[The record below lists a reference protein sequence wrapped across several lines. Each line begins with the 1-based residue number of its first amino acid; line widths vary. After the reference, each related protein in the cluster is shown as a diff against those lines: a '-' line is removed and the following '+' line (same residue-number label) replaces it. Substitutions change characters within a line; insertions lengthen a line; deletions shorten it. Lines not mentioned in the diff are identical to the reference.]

1 MTPENAK
8 KVADLRMR
16 ILTGLRDGKPLKDI
30 VTREE
35 IQEAVAITRE
45 ARRQAPVMQDTA
57 KKGSKKSSAS
67 SGVQVDLDQLL
78 GELGE

>member
-1 MTPENAK
+1 MTPEDAK

-16 ILTGLRDGKPLKDI
+16 ILTGLRDGKQLKDI

-35 IQEAVAITRE
+35 IQAAVAITRE
-45 ARRQAPVMQDTA
+45 ARRQAPVMQEAA
-57 KKGSKKSSAS
+57 KKSKKSAATP
-67 SGVQVDLDQLL
+67 GVQVDLDTLL